1 MTGGNEA
8 AILRRACNAAV
19 MTEAKKA
26 AVTHCNGGLL
36 IFNKSDAVYPSNVV
50 AFGPLNRKSWVA
62 FVHCVQEA
70 EARPSGNEEDVNP
83 FTRIFW
89 QSEFNHP
96 RLSIMLCLLIAI
108 HLSSEDVDAMTC
120 IFAAAG
126 GRTEYLHRLLAVFRR
141 TNELQTRNF
150 TNIKFIRIEYLIN
163 KRRSHELMLFSSCK
177 TCLM

>member
-1 MTGGNEA
+1 
-8 AILRRACNAAV
+8 

-70 EARPSGNEEDVNP
+70 EARPSGKEEDVNP

-89 QSEFNHP
+89 QGEFNHP

-108 HLSSEDVDAMTC
+108 HLSSGDVDAMTC

-126 GRTEYLHRLLAVFRR
+126 GRSGCTEYLDSLVAVFRR
-141 TNELQTRNF
+141 TNGLQTRNF
-150 TNIKFIRIEYLIN
+150 TNMKFIRIEYLIN
-163 KRRSHELMLFSSCK
+163 KRRPHELMLFSSCK
-177 TCLM
+177 TCLV